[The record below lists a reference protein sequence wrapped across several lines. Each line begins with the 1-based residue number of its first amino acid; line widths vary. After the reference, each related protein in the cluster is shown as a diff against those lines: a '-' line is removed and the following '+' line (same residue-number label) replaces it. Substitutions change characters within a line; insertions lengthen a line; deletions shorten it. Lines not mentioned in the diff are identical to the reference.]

1 MLEQSRSPCSLVRS
15 SSVMVGGLVS
25 LISFYQRF
33 LSPHKGFCCAH
44 RVLHGGPSCSVVVES
59 ILLERGA
66 WSSWKDIWLRFREC
80 QTAARTLRMECKGQ
94 LSAAL
99 AISQNSG
106 ESEAAAETSQAGAT
120 AASSNDDISRLCVEC
135 ACCYGSCIPEFWI

>member
-1 MLEQSRSPCSLVRS
+1 MLEQSRSRGSLVSS
-15 SSVMVGGLVS
+15 SSVVVEGLVS

-44 RVLHGGPSCSVVVES
+44 RVLHGGPSCSAAVKS

-66 WSSWKDIWLRFREC
+66 WSSWTDIWLRFREC
-80 QTAARTLRMECKGQ
+80 QAAARTLRMVRKGQ

-99 AISQNSG
+99 AIRQNAD
-106 ESEAAAETSQAGAT
+106 ESEAATETSQAAN
-120 AASSNDDISRLCVEC
+120 AASSSDDIPRLCVEC
-135 ACCYGSCIPEFWI
+135 ACCFSSCIPQF